1 MRHRLFSS
9 FAQFYN
15 NIIFKP
21 NTAAQNPLFFL
32 FDISAVYKKRFC
44 RNRGMNN
51 NIAGSTSLQNRTA
64 PRQPLVF
71 ENPYA
76 HTIGLSNS
84 YSPGLKPDNRAVF
97 LCNISFIF
105 FKAKRSTPRGSDC
118 RPPTRKAALFLCS
131 RVRKPREPNHKKVV
145 KPRLNLFSHTVLCSW
160 RSSNSAI
167 FSSSSLIN
175 KSRKTN
181 VSKPH
186 TKNIDRSARRSVSR
200 PPAIAPEIKKKIMPR

>member
-1 MRHRLFSS
+1 MAHFKMRHRLFSS

-105 FKAKRSTPRGSDC
+105 LSETF
-118 RPPTRKAALFLCS
+118 
-131 RVRKPREPNHKKVV
+131 H
-145 KPRLNLFSHTVLCSW
+145 
-160 RSSNSAI
+160 
-167 FSSSSLIN
+167 
-175 KSRKTN
+175 
-181 VSKPH
+181 
-186 TKNIDRSARRSVSR
+186 SARFGLPSAHAKSCSFFVQSC
-200 PPAIAPEIKKKIMPR
+200 AQTT